1 MANIKDLKKRIKSTK
16 NTFKI
21 TSAMKLVSAAKLSK
35 IQGKIQGFKPYSM
48 ELTQT
53 VKTVAALS
61 QDYTHEFL
69 KESKENNRS
78 LLLVVSSDKGLC
90 GSYNSQLYKK
100 VKKFLATT
108 TEEIEVVFIGKKVR
122 DLLARD
128 GVKGGK
134 TFTYEKQEPTLAEA
148 KAISGELADM
158 FKAGEVGRVYI
169 AYNSF
174 QSAIEFHS
182 NVDQILPLATEE
194 SEKEKLSEEFPFD
207 FLYEPSAEEI
217 LEELI
222 PEVLNTTVYTNLMD
236 AIAAEH
242 GSRMTSMENAS
253 KNCKEMIRKVTLKMN
268 KLRQAAITTELIEVV
283 SGAESLNS

>member
-1 MANIKDLKKRIKSTK
+1 
-16 NTFKI
+16 
-21 TSAMKLVSAAKLSK
+21 
-35 IQGKIQGFKPYSM
+35 
-48 ELTQT
+48 
-53 VKTVAALS
+53 
-61 QDYTHEFL
+61 
-69 KESKENNRS
+69 
-78 LLLVVSSDKGLC
+78 
-90 GSYNSQLYKK
+90 K

-108 TEEIEVVFIGKKVR
+108 TEEVEVVFIGKKVR

-217 LEELI
+217 LEE
-222 PEVLNTTVYTNLMD
+222 
-236 AIAAEH
+236 
-242 GSRMTSMENAS
+242 
-253 KNCKEMIRKVTLKMN
+253 
-268 KLRQAAITTELIEVV
+268 
-283 SGAESLNS
+283 